1 MTAPQSQTLKD
12 VERFFEQGYAADN
25 PPELQKASLAIYR
38 SLAKNRPVNPDNIAG
53 DLGLNRRKLDQ
64 ILTLLPNKTIDYDAA
79 GNIIGFVGFSLKP
92 ANHRFFIGEKEFYT
106 WCVIDALFLPS
117 LLQTNAR
124 LVTTCPSSN
133 KKIEV
138 NLTSHS
144 VLDASPPAPV
154 VSLVA
159 TTAEECCN
167 DLRAVFCN
175 HVNLFYDIQA
185 FEKWNN
191 NKEGQVAVPL
201 KEAFAIA
208 LARNAWRYPDIDWKA
223 KF

>member
-1 MTAPQSQTLKD
+1 MATTEASLLNKC
-12 VERFFEQGYAADN
+12 ERFFEQGYAKAN
-25 PPELQKASLAIYR
+25 PPELQKTSLAIYR
-38 SLAKNRPVNPDNIAG
+38 ALAKSQPVNPNNIAG
-53 DLGLNRRKLDQ
+53 DLGLSRSKLDQ
-64 ILTLLPNKTIDYDAA
+64 ILTLLPKNSIDVDAG

-92 ANHRFFIGEKEFYT
+92 ANHQFFIGGKEFYT
-106 WCVIDALFLPS
+106 WCVLDALFLPS
-117 LLQTNAR
+117 LLQSSAR
-124 LVTTCPSSN
+124 LVTKCPETDE
-133 KKIEV
+133 KIEV
-138 NLTSHS
+138 NLTAHS

-159 TTAEECCN
+159 TAAEECCD

-175 HVNLFYDIQA
+175 HVNLFHDIGA

-191 NKEGQVAVPL
+191 NKEGQIAVPL

-208 LARNAWRYPDIDWKA
+208 LQRNHWRYPDIDWKA